1 VFVLQNTP
9 AVTPVLQGMAVTAWE
24 LDPHTA
30 KFDITLDM
38 SETEQGVVGRLTYN
52 TDLFRASTI
61 TLLLEHFRHLL
72 KEICKDPERCIADI
86 PLQEERVAPQA
97 GDETEEFHF

>member
-1 VFVLQNTP
+1 
-9 AVTPVLQGMAVTAWE
+9 
-24 LDPHTA
+24 
-30 KFDITLDM
+30 
-38 SETEQGVVGRLTYN
+38 
-52 TDLFRASTI
+52 
-61 TLLLEHFRHLL
+61 LLEHFRHLL